1 MAENEI
7 GTKIGGFSLLRSRN
21 FVFLWLAYAISAV
34 GDHLS
39 EMALL
44 KTQNALSADVDIT
57 PLTARMTFMFFVP
70 FFVLAT
76 GAGWMADKLPRR
88 AVMVT
93 ADILRCVVLFSF
105 AKLIGWTQGWGT
117 WGPFVP
123 LLIVGIFAAMFSPAR
138 QALLPTLIRSDQLV
152 RANGLISGLGIIATM
167 ISVALSGYL
176 ADRYVPT
183 FAFRIDAVTFLMS
196 AVFLLLINPPQRH
209 VEDSKKK
216 EKNSP
221 LKELADGFRYIRSHR
236 HLKELLI
243 IASLVWFCAP
253 LVNSVIPA
261 IVRDVY
267 GGSYATISSYRVYL
281 GAGFVFGAIVIS
293 VMGDALRSEIAITWG
308 LLGIS
313 ISILIFAFSVFLPFD
328 PVVLS
333 SIGAVGVALAG
344 MFAVAVMASFDSL
357 MQRTTADRYRG
368 RVFGVKDL
376 CTTAALLLATGML
389 GVPQWTRVD
398 RWVGWIL
405 IAVALITFV
414 AGVWTMKVRLQRGPH
429 GPKLNYL
436 ENLNEFISK
445 FWWGMKRIGPSTV
458 PRTGAV
464 IVTSNHRNAADPL
477 LLLAGMRYRI
487 LSFMIAAEYANW
499 PIVHYM
505 VTAAEC
511 IPVRRGTSEI
521 GPTRQ
526 AMRYLQGGGG
536 MGIFIEGGIVEPG
549 QTPKPKDGVAM
560 LALRTGAK
568 VIPAYISGLTYRKG
582 VVHDLLTRHRA
593 CVRYGPEVD
602 LSEFQHAPKNRDII
616 RAATRKIHEAI
627 YALAPDG
634 ETLPAET
641 FSVEQDNPDTESST

>member
-1 MAENEI
+1 MAEHSTV
-7 GTKIGGFSLLRSRN
+7 TKTGGFSLLRNRN
-21 FVFLWLAYAISAV
+21 FVYLWLAYAISAI

-44 KTQNALSADVDIT
+44 KTQHALSVDVDIT

-70 FFVLAT
+70 FFVLAAGT
-76 GAGWMADKLPRR
+76 GWLADKLPRR

-105 AKLIGWTQGWGT
+105 ARLIGWTQDWGT

-167 ISVALSGYL
+167 ISVAMSGYL
-176 ADRYVPT
+176 ADRYAPT
-183 FAFRIDAVTFLMS
+183 FAFRIDAITFLLS
-196 AVFLLLINPPQRH
+196 AVFLLLIKPPQLH

-216 EKNSP
+216 ENTSP
-221 LKELADGFRYIRSHR
+221 LKELADGFRYIKSHR

-243 IASLVWFCAP
+243 IASIVWFCGP

-261 IVRDVY
+261 IARDVY
-267 GGSYATISSYRVYL
+267 GGSYATISSYRIFL
-281 GAGFVFGAIVIS
+281 GAGFVVGAILIS
-293 VMGDALRSEIAITWG
+293 ILGDALRSEIAITWG

-313 ISILIFAFSVFLPFD
+313 LSIFIFALSVFLPFD
-328 PVVLS
+328 PSVLS
-333 SIGAVGVALAG
+333 SIGAVGVTLAG
-344 MFAVAVMASFDSL
+344 LFAVAVMASFDSL

-376 CTTAALLLATGML
+376 CTTGALLVATGLL

-405 IAVALITFV
+405 LAVAVISLI
-414 AGVWTMKVRLQRGPH
+414 AGLWTMKVRLRRGPH
-429 GPKLNYL
+429 SPKLNYL

-445 FWWGMKRIGPSTV
+445 FWWGLKRVGPCTV

-464 IVTSNHRNAADPL
+464 IVTSNHRNSIDPL
-477 LLLAGMRYRI
+477 VLLAGVRYRI
-487 LSFMIAAEYANW
+487 LSFMIAAEYVNW
-499 PIVHYM
+499 PIVHY
-505 VTAAEC
+505 VIAAAEC
-511 IPVRRGTSEI
+511 IPVRRGTRET
-521 GPTRQ
+521 GPTKQ
-526 AMRYLQGGGG
+526 ALRFLEQGRGL
-536 MGIFIEGGIVEPG
+536 GIFIEGGIVRPG
-549 QTPKPKDGVAM
+549 ETPKPKDGVAM

-568 VIPAYISGLTYRKG
+568 VIPAYISGVTYRES
-582 VVHDLLTRHRA
+582 VVLGLLTRHRA
-593 CVRYGPEVD
+593 RVRFGPAVD
-602 LSEFQHAPKNRDII
+602 LSEFQHDPKNRDTI

-627 YALAPDG
+627 YALSTDG
-634 ETLPAET
+634 YTLPAET
-641 FSVEQDNPDTESST
+641 SSIEQD